1 MAWYVSLSS
10 KMEWVDGSETAYTV
24 FPTASTELP
33 TKTLTYLTMSSKKAT
48 YVTHAI
54 VEDPSDRRK
63 KKDQAGTERGFI
75 VMSSEGQGSS
85 VNSNFEASA
94 SKLESLGIV
103 SRIDVDEVPGERK
116 KKRRGKSK
124 AAATENKEE
133 EEEEETQEPQHIDL
147 ATLADNECRVET
159 MARCIH
165 NAHGPGFTVEIAEGS
180 HRQVLNMFTAKQELL
195 LDDWLKHITDALRTS
210 GCRVMDSKVA
220 PANCPTDESGKVQ
233 QGGAV
238 FERKKVESQAQAA
251 ENDWL
256 SSMMGIGEE
265 KPKRSAPEKKARPEE
280 GADGGYNTE
289 KAPEKDK
296 ELPPWLQKRR
306 RPQPSM
312 RLSLLMRTLIRRRS
326 TRRKFRPSWTKTRRS
341 SRRARPRRISWLSL
355 RSWTKLTR
363 TTRT

>member
-1 MAWYVSLSS
+1 LSLPVLLAKLVLLVFVEAVRTAVVSFPMAWYVSLSG

-24 FPTASTELP
+24 STASEELP

-48 YVTHAI
+48 YVTHAV
-54 VEDPSDRRK
+54 VEDPSDRKK

-85 VNSNFEASA
+85 VNSNFEAPA

-116 KKRRGKSK
+116 KKRRGKPK

-165 NAHGPGFTVEIAEGS
+165 NAHGPGFIVEIAEGT

-195 LDDWLKHITDALRTS
+195 LDDWVKHITDALRTS
-210 GCRVMDSKVA
+210 GCRVMEGWTHG
-220 PANCPTDESGKVQ
+220 PTDESGKVQ

-238 FERKKVESQAQAA
+238 FERRKVESQAQAA
-251 ENDWL
+251 EDDWL

-306 RPQPSM
+306 RPKAQEGG
-312 RLSLLMRTLIRRRS
+312 
-326 TRRKFRPSWTKTRRS
+326 
-341 SRRARPRRISWLSL
+341 
-355 RSWTKLTR
+355 
-363 TTRT
+363 